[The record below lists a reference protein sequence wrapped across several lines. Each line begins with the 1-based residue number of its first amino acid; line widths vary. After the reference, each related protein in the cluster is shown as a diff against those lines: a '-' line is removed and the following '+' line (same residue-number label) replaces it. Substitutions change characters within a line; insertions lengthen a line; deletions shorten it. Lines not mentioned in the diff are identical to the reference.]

1 MLLPDA
7 MFAMT
12 VEPSSAKL
20 QPASKPV
27 PQPAGCEVVVRV
39 LACGVCRTDLHIID
53 GELPTRRANLVPGH
67 EVVGQVIARGPQAR
81 RFSLGQ
87 RVGIPWLGQACGA
100 CPFCAMARENLCD
113 APVFTGYDRDG
124 GFAEYAAAD
133 ERFCFALPDRYDDA
147 HAAPLLCAGLIG
159 FRAWRMAGEALPR
172 RLGLYGFGA
181 AAHIICQI
189 AVARGQQV
197 HAFTRPGDTAGQ
209 VFARSLGATWAGGSD
224 ETPSALLDAALIFAP
239 VGALVP
245 AALAATRKG
254 GTVVCAGI
262 HMSTIPAFDY
272 GLLWGERVLRSVA
285 NLTRE
290 DGEAFFRTVAGMS
303 LQTHVQTFSLR
314 DANAAVQALR
324 EGQVQ
329 GAAVLLP

>member
-1 MLLPDA
+1 MLPDA

-12 VEPSSAKL
+12 VDPAGAVL
-20 QPASKPV
+20 QPAWKSV
-27 PQPAGCEVVVRV
+27 PQATGCDVVVRV

-53 GELPTRRANLVPGH
+53 GELPARHAHLVPGH
-67 EVVGQVIARGPQAR
+67 EVVGQVIARGPLAR
-81 RFSLGQ
+81 RFAPGQ
-87 RVGIPWLGQACGA
+87 RIGIPWLGQACGA
-100 CPFCAMARENLCD
+100 CPFCALARENLCD
-113 APVFTGYDRDG
+113 RPVFTGYDRDG

-133 ERFCFALPDRYDDA
+133 ERFCFALSERYDDA

-159 FRAWRMAGEALPR
+159 FRAWRLAGESLPR

-189 AVARGQQV
+189 AVAHGQEV

-209 VFARSLGATWAGGSD
+209 AFARSLGAVWAGGSD
-224 ETPSALLDAALIFAP
+224 EIPPALLDAALIFAP
-239 VGALVP
+239 IGALVP
-245 AALAATRKG
+245 AALAATHKG
-254 GTVVCAGI
+254 ATVVCAGI
-262 HMSTIPAFDY
+262 HMSTIPAFEY

-290 DGEAFFRTVAGMS
+290 DGELFFRTVARVP
-303 LQTHVQTFSLR
+303 LHTQVQTFSLR
-314 DANAAVQALR
+314 DANAAIQALR
-324 EGQVQ
+324 EGKVQ